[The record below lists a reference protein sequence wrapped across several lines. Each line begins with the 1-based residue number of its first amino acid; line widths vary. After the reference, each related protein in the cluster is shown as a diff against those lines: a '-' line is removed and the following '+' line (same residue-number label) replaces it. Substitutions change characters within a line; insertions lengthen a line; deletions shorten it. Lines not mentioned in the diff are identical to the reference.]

1 MLLMLRGRYGR
12 DGGREENGG
21 GKRSQQNMVKRKKK
35 KKRMRRKRTGRL
47 EMYLVEKEKE
57 RKDVAVIFLVLW
69 SCLAESA
76 AGTAGPEF

>member
-21 GKRSQQNMVKRKKK
+21 GKRSQQNMVKRKK

-69 SCLAESA
+69 SCLAVSA